1 MKEFKGQRGEREKGN
16 ENEDKGRIYIHTHI
30 LKRREIQ
37 DRIRVREMEETE
49 IERVKD
55 GGKSELR
62 EKRGEKAKRGNRQ
75 KNERQKLSERNTK
88 GKEER

>member
-1 MKEFKGQRGEREKGN
+1 
-16 ENEDKGRIYIHTHI
+16 
-30 LKRREIQ
+30 
-37 DRIRVREMEETE
+37 MEETE

-75 KNERQKLSERNTK
+75 KNERQKLSERNRK